1 MANARRELPV
11 KKGRTAPARRAP
23 ALESTA
29 AKPTSEQLDARQ
41 ARMRLRRR
49 RGPELAPAQE
59 PAARFESRRQVPPTD
74 CDDEGED

>member
-1 MANARRELPV
+1 MANVRRELPV

-23 ALESTA
+23 GFESTA
-29 AKPTSEQLDARQ
+29 AKPTDEQLDAKQ

-59 PAARFESRRQVPPTD
+59 SAARFESQRQVPPTE
-74 CDDEGED
+74 CDEQGEE